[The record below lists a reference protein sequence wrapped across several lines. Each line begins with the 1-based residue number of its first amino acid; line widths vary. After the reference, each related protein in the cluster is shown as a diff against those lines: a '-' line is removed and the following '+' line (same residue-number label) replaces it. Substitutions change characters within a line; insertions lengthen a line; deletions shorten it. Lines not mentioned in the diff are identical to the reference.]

1 MLLSRITMPKV
12 VIVGATSGIG
22 KEIARQLLAKG
33 WKLGV
38 AGRRTELLKELKATS
53 PQSVHIRR
61 IDVRNENASNELL
74 ALIADLGGMD
84 LYIHCSGVGSQNT
97 ELDSGI
103 ELNTVATNVDGFVR
117 LVDCAFSYFAEK
129 EGGHIC
135 IISSIAGTKGLGASC
150 AYSASKAF
158 QNTYLDALEQL
169 SVMRKCRIAFTD
181 VRPGFVDTDLLH
193 DGKSYPMKMSVE
205 KVAAAI
211 VNGIETRK
219 RVLVIDWRY
228 RLLVFF
234 WSLVPQWLWKR
245 LPIKS

>member
-1 MLLSRITMPKV
+1 MPKA

-22 KEIARQLLAKG
+22 REIALQLLEKG
-33 WKLGV
+33 WKLGL
-38 AGRRTELLKELKATS
+38 AGRREERLEVLAAKA
-53 PQSVHIRR
+53 PQRIRFRR
-61 IDVRNENASNELL
+61 IDVRSDYADRELL
-74 ALIADLGGMD
+74 ALVADLGGMD

-103 ELNTVATNVDGFVR
+103 ELNTGATNVDGFVR
-117 LVDCAFSYFAEK
+117 LVDCAFSYFSKK

-193 DGKSYPMKMSVE
+193 DGKNYPMKMSVE

-211 VNGIETRK
+211 VNGIETKK
-219 RVLVIDWRY
+219 RVLVIDWCY

-234 WSLVPQWLWKR
+234 WRLVPQWLWKR